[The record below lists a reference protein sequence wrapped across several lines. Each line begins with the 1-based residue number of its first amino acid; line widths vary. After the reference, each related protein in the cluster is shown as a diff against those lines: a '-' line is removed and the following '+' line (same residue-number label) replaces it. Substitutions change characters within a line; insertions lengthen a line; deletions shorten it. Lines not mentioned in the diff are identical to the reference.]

1 MNDFSVQEYGEAF
14 AALSAQTSAL
24 GRYGAIVSEQVSAV
38 AADDMD
44 RVAALAEDLDQVIA
58 ELEVGGRRLLRF
70 QQRVQR
76 SEVGGP
82 RAAALRREMLAL
94 AESAAAIEQIAR
106 GLIRQLSGRRNV
118 VGAELARME
127 YQRRAAAR
135 YDAPAYEAP
144 ALVNGTV

>member
-1 MNDFSVQEYGEAF
+1 MNDFGVQEFGEAF
-14 AALSAQTSAL
+14 AALSSQRSAL

-44 RVAALAEDLDQVIA
+44 RVAVLAEDLDQVIA

-76 SEVGGP
+76 GEVGGA
-82 RAAALRREMLAL
+82 RATALRREMLAL
-94 AESAAAIEQIAR
+94 AESATAIEQIAR
-106 GLIRQLSGRRNV
+106 GLIRQLSSRRNV

-127 YQRRAAAR
+127 FQRRAAAR
-135 YDAPAYEAP
+135 YDPPAGEAP
-144 ALVNGTV
+144 ALVDATA